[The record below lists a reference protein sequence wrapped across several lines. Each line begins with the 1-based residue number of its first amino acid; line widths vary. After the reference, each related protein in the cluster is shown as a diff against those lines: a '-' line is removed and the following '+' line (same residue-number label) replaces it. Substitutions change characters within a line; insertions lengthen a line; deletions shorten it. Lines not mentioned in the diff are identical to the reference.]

1 MYAIKV
7 LIIVLVFAIIISIS
21 QVMIETFVFDLQ
33 SYDNISINPNILMHS
48 VPIVNTKDIESI
60 EKTIIRHICG
70 SEKQLFE
77 NMLKYGTDMIN
88 WSKWYSDESYI
99 QDTIRLVFN
108 HINRKLDIIYYKLNR
123 YKYDKQTCNLILM
136 DFDIVSYG
144 KSDTYA
150 KHTKFLS
157 IVNLSTQK
165 IYVLYLKIVGTI
177 NQDKI
182 YETGNVVQ
190 GDFVVF
196 DDKNKNIDESINAL
210 LYEDTCKSMQT
221 QDEQAYNILYINL
234 MKEEDDATLQNMQ
247 YEKNQNIVK
256 NMLRNQNCAKK
267 LINNPYR
274 NYPYTNDFVVR

>member
-33 SYDNISINPNILMHS
+33 SYDNVSINPNILMHS
-48 VPIVNTKDIESI
+48 VPISNINDMISI
-60 EKTIIRHICG
+60 EKTMIQHICG
-70 SEKQLFE
+70 TEKQLFE
-77 NMLKYGTDMIN
+77 NMLKYGTDMID
-88 WSKWYSDESYI
+88 WSKWYSDEI
-99 QDTIRLVFN
+99 HVQDTIRQVFN
-108 HINRKLDIIYYKLNR
+108 YINKKLDVIYYKLNR

-150 KHTKFLS
+150 KHIKFLS
-157 IVNLSTQK
+157 MVNLSTQK

-182 YETGNVVQ
+182 YETGNIVQ

-196 DDKNKNIDESINAL
+196 DDKNKNIDESIDTL

-221 QDEQAYNILYINL
+221 QDEQSYNILYANL
-234 MKEEDDATLQNMQ
+234 MKEEDDATLQNKQ
-247 YEKNQNIVK
+247 YEKNQNLVK
-256 NMLRNQNCAKK
+256 KMLRYQNCTKK
-267 LINNPYR
+267 IINNPYK

>member
-1 MYAIKV
+1 MYDIKV

-33 SYDNISINPNILMHS
+33 SYDNVSINPNILMHS
-48 VPIVNTKDIESI
+48 VPISNINDMVSI
-60 EKTIIRHICG
+60 EKTIIQHICG
-70 SEKQLFE
+70 TEKQLFE
-77 NMLKYGTDMIN
+77 NMLKYGTDMID
-88 WSKWYSDESYI
+88 WSKWYSDEI
-99 QDTIRLVFN
+99 HVQDTIRQVFN
-108 HINRKLDIIYYKLNR
+108 YINKKLDIIYYKLNR

-150 KHTKFLS
+150 KHIKFLS
-157 IVNLSTQK
+157 MVNLSTQK
-165 IYVLYLKIVGTI
+165 IYVLYLKIVGII

-196 DDKNKNIDESINAL
+196 DDKNKNIDESIDTL

-221 QDEQAYNILYINL
+221 QDEQSYNILYANL

-247 YEKNQNIVK
+247 YEKNQNLVK
-256 NMLRNQNCAKK
+256 KMLRYQNCTKK
-267 LINNPYR
+267 IINNPYK
-274 NYPYTNDFVVR
+274 NYPYTNDFVVK

>member
-33 SYDNISINPNILMHS
+33 SYDNVSINPNILMHS
-48 VPIVNTKDIESI
+48 VPISNINDMISI
-60 EKTIIRHICG
+60 EKTMIQHICG
-70 SEKQLFE
+70 TEKQLFE
-77 NMLKYGTDMIN
+77 NMLKYGTDMID
-88 WSKWYSDESYI
+88 WSKWYSDEI
-99 QDTIRLVFN
+99 HVQDTIRQVFN
-108 HINRKLDIIYYKLNR
+108 YINKKLDIIYYKLNR

-150 KHTKFLS
+150 KHIKFLS
-157 IVNLSTQK
+157 MVNLSTQK

-182 YETGNVVQ
+182 YETGNIVQ

-196 DDKNKNIDESINAL
+196 DDKNKNIDESIDTL

-221 QDEQAYNILYINL
+221 QDEQSYNILYANL
-234 MKEEDDATLQNMQ
+234 MKEEDDATLQNKQ
-247 YEKNQNIVK
+247 YEKNQNLVK
-256 NMLRNQNCAKK
+256 KMLRYQNCTKK
-267 LINNPYR
+267 IINNPYK